1 MSVAMP
7 LHLSVGCGGLDVQQG
22 GVQLLEG
29 LEPPLVAGPGQVR
42 GEPLPDIESGSSVGL
57 VVELDSES
65 RFERLNVV
73 LPSAGDVHDAF
84 EFEQVAIGDVG
95 EVNMNVDAEFGL

>member
-7 LHLSVGCGGLDVQQG
+7 LHLSVGGGGLDVRQG

-29 LEPPLVAGPGQVR
+29 LDPPLVVGPGQMS
-42 GEPLPDIESGSSVGL
+42 GEPLSDLESGPSVGV

-65 RFERLNVV
+65 RFEGLNVV
-73 LPSAGDVHDAF
+73 LQSAGDVHDS
-84 EFEQVAIGDVG
+84 FEQVAIGDVG
-95 EVNMNVDAEFGL
+95 